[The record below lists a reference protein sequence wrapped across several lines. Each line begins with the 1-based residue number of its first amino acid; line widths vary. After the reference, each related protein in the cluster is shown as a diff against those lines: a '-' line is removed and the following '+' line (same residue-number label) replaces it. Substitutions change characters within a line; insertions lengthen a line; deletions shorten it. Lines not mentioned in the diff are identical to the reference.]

1 MTLNQFIEQLHEL
14 QGEGHGDSI
23 IVLSK
28 DGEGNDFSP
37 FAELGNYFYKANSTW
52 SGEICNEDEKEAHPG
67 DFEDY
72 NQKAIVL
79 WPTN

>member
-1 MTLNQFIEQLHEL
+1 MTLNQFIEHLRKIQS
-14 QGEGHGDSI
+14 EGHGDSV
-23 IVLSK
+23 VLLSS
-28 DGEGNDFSP
+28 DGEGNSFSP
-37 FAELGNYFYKANSTW
+37 FAELGTYFYKADSTW
-52 SGEICNEDEKEAHPG
+52 SGEICDESEKEAHPG